1 MTVTL
6 HLKPELEAG
15 LLAQAQ
21 ASGMTPEGYLQ
32 YLVEKELSADAVEG
46 GSAEGSGMLWED
58 GLLIYGAG
66 TALPAGFIDQ
76 CHQTFPRRKIAT
88 SPGPPR
94 LKRFFDSSV
103 LIPAFYAHD
112 AVKAVGSSIVNLY
125 KSVSGPTL
133 LKRSVKWRFSSAP
146 LNFVLSVKFVVST
159 TSVSPSQWP
168 RGSPL

>member
-66 TALPAGFIDQ
+66 TALPAGFIDNAI
-76 CHQTFPRRKIAT
+76 RR
-88 SPGPPR
+88 SREERSQHLLGR
-94 LKRFFDSSV
+94 
-103 LIPAFYAHD
+103 HD
-112 AVKAVGSSIVNLY
+112 
-125 KSVSGPTL
+125 
-133 LKRSVKWRFSSAP
+133 
-146 LNFVLSVKFVVST
+146 
-159 TSVSPSQWP
+159 
-168 RGSPL
+168 

>member
-32 YLVEKELSADAVEG
+32 YLVEKELSAYAVEG

-103 LIPAFYAHD
+103 LIPAFYKFDNHHD
-112 AVKAVGSSIVNLY
+112 
-125 KSVSGPTL
+125 
-133 LKRSVKWRFSSAP
+133 SSAKP
-146 LNFVLSVKFVVST
+146 SALPHGMISSVRYERSARST
-159 TSVSPSQWP
+159 PF
-168 RGSPL
+168 